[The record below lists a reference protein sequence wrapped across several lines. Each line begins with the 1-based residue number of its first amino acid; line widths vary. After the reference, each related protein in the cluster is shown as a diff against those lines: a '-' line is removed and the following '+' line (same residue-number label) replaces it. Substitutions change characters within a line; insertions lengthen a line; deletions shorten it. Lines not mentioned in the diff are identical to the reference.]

1 MNKLLVIHTEIS
13 SYSLWCRFE
22 MSWLRNALE
31 KRKSNLR
38 VSAKWRSGCHEHCAL
53 PLELKVILLE
63 FILFLGKTS
72 RVQTVARKV
81 HKQNLWESGDSLGV
95 QLLEMHIWPN
105 GPVLH
110 GAQDLYILAWM
121 TVESNRKCYSWLRGT
136 ALQNTR
142 LTFVH
147 TMAVIQKLSKHV
159 RDKICKSRCK
169 IGEGISKSTYGV
181 FYKVNNNRH
190 TETKH
195 V

>member
-1 MNKLLVIHTEIS
+1 MNKLLVIHTESS

-38 VSAKWRSGCHEHCAL
+38 VSATWRSGCSEQYAL

-63 FILFLGKTS
+63 FDLFGEKTS
-72 RVQTVARKV
+72 CVQTLAHKV
-81 HKQNLWESGDSLGV
+81 HKQSLWELGDSLGV
-95 QLLEMHIWPN
+95 QLLEMRS
-105 GPVLH
+105 
-110 GAQDLYILAWM
+110 AQDLYIPAWM
-121 TVESNRKCYSWLRGT
+121 TVESNRKYSWLKDT

-147 TMAVIQKLSKHV
+147 TMAVVQKLSKHV
-159 RDKICKSRCK
+159 RDKICKSHCK
-169 IGEGISKSTYGV
+169 IGEGISTSTYGV

-190 TETKH
+190 